1 MKDKNKRKAV
11 VAGSF
16 YAANQQSLEQQ
27 IKDCFLHHIGPGLL
41 PTNDQ
46 KKERKI
52 IGIISPHAGFMYSGP
67 VAAHNYLQLSLE
79 KAPKT
84 IIILG
89 PNHRGVGGEISLIS
103 SGQWETPLG
112 TVEIDESI
120 SKKILAHDEKRII
133 RDDSEAH
140 RYEHSIEVQLPFLQ
154 FIYATEDYKFVPISI
169 TNQQLSMINYL
180 SQIIYEIIK
189 DNYRDFLLIASSDFT
204 HYEDQE
210 SARHKDFEAIKEIL
224 KMDSELFY
232 KTIQNNRASICG
244 PGPISV
250 IMETCK
256 KLSITKGQLLKYATS
271 GDVSGIY
278 DQVVGY
284 AAIVFK

>member
-1 MKDKNKRKAV
+1 
-11 VAGSF
+11 
-16 YAANQQSLEQQ
+16 
-27 IKDCFLHHIGPGLL
+27 
-41 PTNDQ
+41 
-46 KKERKI
+46 
-52 IGIISPHAGFMYSGP
+52 
-67 VAAHNYLQLSLE
+67 
-79 KAPKT
+79 
-84 IIILG
+84 
-89 PNHRGVGGEISLIS
+89 
-103 SGQWETPLG
+103 
-112 TVEIDESI
+112 
-120 SKKILAHDEKRII
+120 
-133 RDDSEAH
+133 
-140 RYEHSIEVQLPFLQ
+140 
-154 FIYATEDYKFVPISI
+154 
-169 TNQQLSMINYL
+169 MINYL

-210 SARHKDFEAIKEIL
+210 SARHKDFEAIKQIL

-271 GDVSGIY
+271 GDVSGMY

-284 AAIVFK
+284 AAIVFN